1 MYENSYTQ
9 NPIKFLLPTNIGPH
23 KLKGFFS
30 SRVGVLLYQ
39 MIFRFTNLNSF
50 CLQKKS
56 SINNNE
62 PEGYT
67 NGGSTLSFGTFP
79 GEGSE
84 VRRSRGFPALGKAL
98 LRVKTGKRST
108 SAPNLGEG
116 NMSIM
121 PEHVYHSACSVLTNS
136 QLPCIRN
143 CSLTK

>member
-1 MYENSYTQ
+1 MQ
-9 NPIKFLLPTNIGPH
+9 NNHWMKICLEIREDFYKTCRIHVNV
-23 KLKGFFS
+23 KTCQFF
-30 SRVGVLLYQ
+30 
-39 MIFRFTNLNSF
+39 F
-50 CLQKKS
+50 QKKS

-62 PEGYT
+62 PEGYH

-108 SAPNLGEG
+108 SAPNLGDG

-121 PEHVYHSACSVLTNS
+121 PEFVFHLACSVLTNNYS
-136 QLPCIRN
+136 P
-143 CSLTK
+143 SVSGSVP